1 MKKIIITLG
10 LLSTFNTALLAETIL
25 SLGTRSSSD
34 IDTMP
39 ANQVGDTLHIQQ
51 DTTPFT
57 KKITTMSAEEQLE
70 YDRQYNEKFFEP
82 WNFNAVTLGM
92 SEKTWQFK
100 YAKETTYRKDGS
112 LIPKSW
118 YTQQIQNSNFGMS
131 DSLSLPAITLKH
143 SNLRLYPSNKGIYY
157 DPRRTG
163 EGISF

>member
-82 WNFNAVTLGM
+82 WNFGCCNLGH
-92 SEKTWQFK
+92 E
-100 YAKETTYRKDGS
+100 
-112 LIPKSW
+112 
-118 YTQQIQNSNFGMS
+118 
-131 DSLSLPAITLKH
+131 
-143 SNLRLYPSNKGIYY
+143 
-157 DPRRTG
+157 
-163 EGISF
+163 